1 DIMSL
6 KWPDIADAGIDAGR
20 GAIGLVMQYKD
31 KSRVV
36 ELLHA
41 TRVPIIG
48 TRYELVDTNR
58 LDELIT
64 GNMETLIGINQN
76 LGYLASHGSPSLT
89 PRMMQSGGNQQK
101 QLGNLNRHLSENYSI
116 KRINLEKQAIPESL
130 NCLLIAQ
137 PTKKFSDYELFQI
150 DQALMRGTN
159 LAIFADAYKKA
170 EQARQQ
176 RNFRQP
182 SYAPFDS
189 GLAKLL
195 KHYGLRHRKALVL
208 DKNCYQQ
215 NLPDRAGGGQQP
227 VYYAPRIKNKN
238 INKKLDF
245 MKRIKG
251 LITVKNS
258 PLELMEKRVREQGIK
273 AEKLFA
279 SSADSWLAEGELT
292 LNPMFMKPPQKKEK
306 FSSHGLAFLLEGGF
320 QSRFEA
326 GSLPVKETGKNEEE
340 AAENAGIDLSRI
352 QGGQEFIQSGRPA
365 KIAVIGSSALLED
378 NLIDRKG
385 RSPNT
390 TFVLNIID
398 VLNQRSDI
406 ASLRSKT
413 QRFNPLAETTAATRS
428 MVKVINVAG
437 LPVLV
442 IVCGL
447 FAWWRRRLRK
457 KRIRMLFES

>member
-1 DIMSL
+1 
-6 KWPDIADAGIDAGR
+6 
-20 GAIGLVMQYKD
+20 
-31 KSRVV
+31 
-36 ELLHA
+36 
-41 TRVPIIG
+41 
-48 TRYELVDTNR
+48 YELVDTNR
-58 LDELIT
+58 LDELINE
-64 GNMETLIGINQN
+64 NMETLIGINED

-116 KRINLEKQAIPESL
+116 KRINLDEQQIPESL
-130 NCLLIAQ
+130 NCLIIAR
-137 PTKKFSDYELFQI
+137 PTKKFTDYELFRI

-170 EQARQQ
+170 EQPRQQ
-176 RNFRQP
+176 RGFQQP
-182 SYAPFDS
+182 AYEPFDS

-195 KHYGLRHRKALVL
+195 KHYGLRLGKALVL

-215 NLPDRAGGGQQP
+215 NIPGRAGGSRQP
-227 VYYAPRIKNKN
+227 VYYAPQIKNKN

-245 MKRIKG
+245 MKNIKG
-251 LITVKNS
+251 MITVKNS
-258 PLELMEKRVREQGIK
+258 PLELIEKRIRQQGIK
-273 AEKLFA
+273 AEKLFT
-279 SSADSWLAEGELT
+279 SSGDSWLAKGKIT
-292 LNPMFMKPPQKKEK
+292 LNPMFMQPPKEKEK
-306 FSSHGLAFLLEGGF
+306 FSPHNLAFLLEGGF

-326 GSLPVKETGKNEEE
+326 DSLPIKKTKEKKQEQ
-340 AAENAGIDLSRI
+340 AADKSDIDLSRI
-352 QGGQEFIQSGRPA
+352 ESGRDFINSGKPA

-398 VLNQRSDI
+398 ILNQRAHI
-406 ASLRSKT
+406 AALRSKT

-428 MVKVINVAG
+428 LVKAANIAG